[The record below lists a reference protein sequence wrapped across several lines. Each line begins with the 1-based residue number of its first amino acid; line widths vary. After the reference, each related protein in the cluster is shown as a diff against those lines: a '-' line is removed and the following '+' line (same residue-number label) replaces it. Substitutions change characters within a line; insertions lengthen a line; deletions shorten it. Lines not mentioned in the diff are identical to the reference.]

1 MAARLEVCAAAF
13 LFSLG
18 GAGIKATELTSWQVA
33 CFRSGI
39 AALMFLLFIP
49 EARRGWS
56 WRSLVVGTT
65 YAATM
70 IFFVLAN
77 KLTTSA
83 NTIFLQ
89 SAAPLYV
96 LLLAPWLLHER
107 GKRSDLP
114 VMALVVV
121 GLSLFFIG
129 SEAPLRTAPDPFRGN
144 LLAAAAGVTWALTIM
159 GMRRLGR
166 SGGSAPLSATL
177 AGNCIAMAV
186 SLPFALPVTH
196 AGPADAGIIVGL
208 GVVQIGLAYVFLIRG
223 LRDVPAFEAMIL
235 LLLEPALNPVW
246 SWIVHGERPG
256 AWSLLGG
263 ALILGASVLK
273 TWNDSRIAMELGQPA
288 PEVDPPA
295 PS

>member
-1 MAARLEVCAAAF
+1 MVARLEVCAAAL

-33 CFRSGI
+33 GFRSGI

-49 EARRGWS
+49 ESRRGWT
-56 WRSLVVGTT
+56 WRSLVVGST

-89 SAAPLYV
+89 SAAPLYG
-96 LLLAPWLLHER
+96 LLLAPFLLHER
-107 GKRSDLP
+107 GRRADVP

-129 SEAPLRTAPDPFRGN
+129 SEAPLRTAPDPVRGN
-144 LLAAAAGVTWALTIM
+144 LMGMAAGVTWALTIM

-166 SGGSAPLSATL
+166 SGSAAPLSAAL
-177 AGNCIAMAV
+177 AGNILACV
-186 SLPFALPVTH
+186 LSLPFALPV
-196 AGPADAGIIVGL
+196 AEARAVDAGIIVGL

-235 LLLEPALNPVW
+235 LLLEPALNPIW
-246 SWIVHGERPG
+246 SWMVHGERPG

-273 TWNDSRIAMELGQPA
+273 TWNDSRLIPKPRQA
-288 PEVDPPA
+288 A

>member
-1 MAARLEVCAAAF
+1 MVARLEVCAAAL

-33 CFRSGI
+33 GFRSGI
-39 AALMFLLFIP
+39 AALFFLLFLP
-49 EARRGWS
+49 DSRRALT
-56 WRSLVVGTT
+56 WRSLVVGTA

-96 LLLAPWLLHER
+96 LLFAPLLLHER
-107 GKRSDLP
+107 ARRSDLP
-114 VMALVVV
+114 VMLLVVI

-129 SEAPLRTAPDPFRGN
+129 SEPPRHTAPDPVRGN
-144 LLAAAAGVTWALTIM
+144 LLGLAAGVTWAFTII
-159 GMRRLGR
+159 GMRWLGR
-166 SGGSAPLSATL
+166 SGRAAPLSAAL
-177 AGNCIAMAV
+177 AGNFLAMAI
-186 SLPFALPVTH
+186 SLPFALPVTG
-196 AGPADAGIIVGL
+196 AGPVDAGIILGL
-208 GVVQIGLAYVFLIRG
+208 GVFQIGVAYFFLLRG
-223 LRDVPAFEAMIL
+223 LRDVPAFEAMVL
-235 LLLEPALNPVW
+235 LLLEPALNPIW
-246 SWIVHGERPG
+246 SWMIHGERPG
-256 AWSLLGG
+256 AWALVGG

-273 TWNDSRIAMELGQPA
+273 TWNDSRLG
-288 PEVDPPA
+288 PEAGQRA

>member
-1 MAARLEVCAAAF
+1 MVARLEVCAAAL

-33 CFRSGI
+33 CFRSAI

-56 WRSLVVGTT
+56 WRSLVVGST

-107 GKRSDLP
+107 GRRSDIP
-114 VMALVVV
+114 VMALVVI

-129 SEAPLRTAPDPFRGN
+129 SEAPLRTAPDPVRGN
-144 LLAAAAGVTWALTIM
+144 LLGAAAGVTWALTIM

-166 SGGSAPLSATL
+166 SGGSAPLSAAL
-177 AGNCIAMAV
+177 AGNLIATAV
-186 SLPFALPVTH
+186 SLPFALPVAH
-196 AGPADAGIIVGL
+196 ATPTDAGIILGL
-208 GVVQIGLAYVFLIRG
+208 GVFQIGLAYVFLIRG

-246 SWIVHGERPG
+246 SWMIHGERPG
-256 AWSLLGG
+256 VWSLAGG
-263 ALILGASVLK
+263 ALILGASALK
-273 TWNDSRIAMELGQPA
+273 TWNDSRMIPAGGQR
-288 PEVDPPA
+288 A

>member
-1 MAARLEVCAAAF
+1 MVARLEVCAAAL

-33 CFRSGI
+33 GFRSGI
-39 AALMFLLFIP
+39 AALVFLLLIP

-56 WRSLVVGTT
+56 WRSLVVGST

-70 IFFVLAN
+70 ILFVLAN

-96 LLLAPWLLHER
+96 LLLAPWILRER
-107 GKRSDLP
+107 GRRSDLF

-121 GLSLFFIG
+121 GLSLFFVG
-129 SEAPLRTAPDPFRGN
+129 SEAPLRTAPDPVRGN
-144 LLAAAAGVTWALTIM
+144 LLGAAAGVTWALTIM

-166 SGGSAPLSATL
+166 SGGAAPLSAAL
-177 AGNCIAMAV
+177 AGNLIAMAV
-186 SLPFALPVTH
+186 SLPFALPVGN
-196 AGPADAGIIVGL
+196 AGPADAAIIVGL
-208 GVVQIGLAYVFLIRG
+208 GVFQIGLAYVFLIRG

-235 LLLEPALNPVW
+235 LLLEPALNPIW
-246 SWIVHGERPG
+246 SWMIHGERPG
-256 AWSLLGG
+256 PWSLAGG

-273 TWNDSRIAMELGQPA
+273 TWNDSRLTPRPGQPA
-288 PEVDPPA
+288 P
-295 PS
+295 S

>member
-1 MAARLEVCAAAF
+1 MVARLEVCAAAV

-49 EARRGWS
+49 ESRRGWS
-56 WRSLVVGTT
+56 WRSLVVGST

-96 LLLAPWLLHER
+96 LLLAPFFLHER
-107 GKRSDLP
+107 ARRSDLP
-114 VMALVVV
+114 VMALVAV
-121 GLSLFFIG
+121 GLSLFFLG
-129 SEAPLRTAPDPFRGN
+129 SEAPVRTAPDPFRGN
-144 LLAAAAGVTWALTIM
+144 LLGVAAGVTWALTIM
-159 GMRRLGR
+159 GMRRLAR
-166 SGGSAPLSATL
+166 SGSAATLSAAL

-186 SLPFALPVTH
+186 SLPFALPV
-196 AGPADAGIIVGL
+196 AAARPLDVGIILGL
-208 GVVQIGLAYVFLIRG
+208 GVFQIGLAYIFLLRG

-235 LLLEPALNPVW
+235 LLLEPALNPIW
-246 SWIVHGERPG
+246 SWMIHGERPG

-263 ALILGASVLK
+263 ALILGASALK
-273 TWNDSRIAMELGQPA
+273 TWSDSRRDVAPVVQP
-288 PEVDPPA
+288 PP
-295 PS
+295 S

>member
-1 MAARLEVCAAAF
+1 MVARLEVCAAAL

-33 CFRSGI
+33 GFRSGI
-39 AALMFLLFIP
+39 AALVFLLLIP

-56 WRSLVVGTT
+56 WRSLVVGST

-70 IFFVLAN
+70 ILFVLAN

-96 LLLAPWLLHER
+96 LLLAPWILRER
-107 GKRSDLP
+107 GRRSDLF

-121 GLSLFFIG
+121 GLSLFFVG
-129 SEAPLRTAPDPFRGN
+129 SEAPLRTAPDPVRGN
-144 LLAAAAGVTWALTIM
+144 LLGAAAGVTWALTIM

-166 SGGSAPLSATL
+166 SGGAAPLSAAL
-177 AGNCIAMAV
+177 AGNLIAMAV
-186 SLPFALPVTH
+186 SLPFALPVAN
-196 AGPADAGIIVGL
+196 AGPADAAIIVGL
-208 GVVQIGLAYVFLIRG
+208 GVFQIGLAYVFLIRG

-235 LLLEPALNPVW
+235 LLLEPALNPIW
-246 SWIVHGERPG
+246 SWMIHGERPG
-256 AWSLLGG
+256 AWSLAGG

-273 TWNDSRIAMELGQPA
+273 TWNDSRLTPRPGQA
-288 PEVDPPA
+288 A